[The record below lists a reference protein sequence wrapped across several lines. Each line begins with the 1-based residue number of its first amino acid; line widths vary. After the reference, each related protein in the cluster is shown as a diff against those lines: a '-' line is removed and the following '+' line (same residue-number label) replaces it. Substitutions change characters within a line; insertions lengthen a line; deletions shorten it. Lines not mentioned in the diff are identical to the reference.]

1 MGTVTY
7 GGHSIE
13 YSVKYTG
20 RKKTIG
26 IRVTGRFSVEI
37 LSPRRVGIQ
46 RIEESI
52 LGKGSWILR
61 NGENY
66 RPPRPI
72 AEGERVPYLGDL
84 VPVPARVLS
93 SRTDKRA
100 ALLKYYKREAKRVIA
115 GRVLHWGG
123 LMGVR
128 PRKVLVKENRSS
140 WGTCTPKNTLNFSY
154 RLVMAPLPVV
164 DYVVVHE
171 LAHLVHRGHTK
182 AFWGTVSR
190 YVPGVK
196 EKRRWLREKGP
207 LLSF

>member
-7 GGHSIE
+7 RGRPIR
-13 YSVKYTG
+13 YTVKYTG

-26 IRVTGRFSVEI
+26 IRVTGRFSVEV
-37 LSPRRVGIQ
+37 LSPKRIGI
-46 RIEESI
+46 RLIEES
-52 LGKGSWILR
+52 LLSKGAWILR
-61 NGENY
+61 HGENH
-66 RPPRPI
+66 RPPRPLV
-72 AEGERVPYLGDL
+72 EGERVPYLGEL
-84 VPVPARVLS
+84 IPVPSRVLK
-93 SRTDKRA
+93 SRADRRA
-100 ALLKYYKREAKRVIA
+100 ALLKYYKREAKRVI
-115 GRVLHWGG
+115 GERVRRWSGI
-123 LMGVR
+123 MGVE

-154 RLVMAPLPVV
+154 RLVMAPLAIV

-190 YVPGVK
+190 YVPGVR
-196 EKRRWLREKGP
+196 EKRKWLREKGP